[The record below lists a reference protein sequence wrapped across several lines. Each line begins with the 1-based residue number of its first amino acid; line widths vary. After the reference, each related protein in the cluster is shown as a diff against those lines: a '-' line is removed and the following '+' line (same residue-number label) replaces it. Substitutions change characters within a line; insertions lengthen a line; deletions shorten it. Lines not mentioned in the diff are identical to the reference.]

1 MKRLL
6 QWTMAAIMIC
16 GAGMITSC
24 DDIDNPAKSAENQDR
39 EEFEAALSRALEET
53 STDVRLDVAKGVF
66 ENLSAI
72 ISAIDDETLIDLK
85 HTIIGNVMLS
95 AKNYF
100 FDEMDAD
107 ELAVARKCLAE
118 RFNMTDDDFNNTP
131 GYLLLNAYD
140 VFGHLKVTFQNGES
154 TLTES
159 DDFTVENIDKDGGV
173 TSLTIKFCDEHDGV
187 RFFVTRV
194 ADITPICINFPKQV
208 EIVLKTADGKEL
220 EGTMSM
226 SSDSPFQYISLKHDE
241 WHMDIALESAF
252 WGHHDSHKVAIEHLA
267 DGVINTDIS
276 MLYDGEEQF
285 TLRVKDARNI
295 SLNVGKVI
303 NMTPQSTFTDLLG
316 VIEGGVIDEIQAV
329 LNNEVVIK
337 GKINNLSGFFNTF
350 YNVYNMSESD
360 HGFDQVDAY
369 TQKMNEYVD
378 LSLGLKGR
386 KSSARASYIT
396 SRPSPDDDY
405 LPCVALQ
412 FAGED
417 EPQTIFSRMSKQ
429 DFENYIETKAKVY
442 DIINEVKALHAVIRG
457 KVEAVKSSELF

>member
-1 MKRLL
+1 MYK
-6 QWTMAAIMIC
+6 WMMAAILIC
-16 GAGMITSC
+16 GAGMMTSC
-24 DDIDNPAKSAENQDR
+24 GETDNPAKSVEGQDR
-39 EEFEAALSRALEET
+39 EEFETALSRALEET

-66 ENLSAI
+66 ENLASI
-72 ISAIDDETLIDLK
+72 ISAIDDEALIDLK

-118 RFNMTDDDFNNTP
+118 RFNMTDDDLSNIP

-154 TLTES
+154 TLSES

-226 SSDSPFQYISLKHDE
+226 NSESPFQYISLKHDE
-241 WHMDIALESAF
+241 WHIDMSFGSAF
-252 WGHHDSHKVAIEHLA
+252 LGHHDNYKVAVEHLA
-267 DGVINTDIS
+267 DGVMNSDMS
-276 MLYDGEEQF
+276 LLYDGEEQF
-285 TLRVKDARNI
+285 TLSVKDARNF

-329 LNNEVVIK
+329 LNNELVIK
-337 GKINNLSGFFNTF
+337 GKINNLTGFFNTF

-457 KVEAVKSSELF
+457 KVEAVKSSDLF

>member
-1 MKRLL
+1 MYK
-6 QWTMAAIMIC
+6 WMMAAILIC

-24 DDIDNPAKSAENQDR
+24 DDIDNPAKSAESQDR
-39 EEFEAALSRALEET
+39 EEFETALSRALEET
-53 STDVRLDVAKGVF
+53 STDVRLDVAKGVL
-66 ENLSAI
+66 ENLASI
-72 ISAIDDETLIDLK
+72 ISAIDDEALNQMKLTMTAD
-85 HTIIGNVMLS
+85 VLS
-95 AKNYF
+95 KAQNYF

-107 ELAVARKCLAE
+107 ELEVARKCMIE
-118 RFNMTDDDFNNTP
+118 RFNMTDEEFNDIP

-159 DDFTVENIDKDGGV
+159 DDFTVENIDKDGHS

-208 EIVLKTADGKEL
+208 EIVLKTADGKEV

-226 SSDSPFQYISLKHDE
+226 NTESPFQYISLKHDE
-241 WHMDIALESAF
+241 WHSDMSFESAF
-252 WGHHDSHKVAIEHLA
+252 LGHHDSHKVAIEHLA

-285 TLRVKDARNI
+285 TLNVKDARNI

-303 NMTPQSTFTDLLG
+303 NMTPQSTFTELLG

-337 GKINNLSGFFNTF
+337 GKINNLSGFLNTF
-350 YNVYNMSESD
+350 YNAYNMSETD
-360 HGFDQVDAY
+360 HGFDKVDAY
-369 TQKMNEYVD
+369 TQKLNEYVD
-378 LSLGLKGR
+378 LNFGLKGR
-386 KSSARASYIT
+386 ATSAHASFIT
-396 SRPSPDDDY
+396 SLPSPDDEDY
-405 LPCVALQ
+405 LPCIALL
-412 FAGED
+412 FAGET

-429 DFENYIETKAKVY
+429 DFDNYVNTKAKVY

-457 KVEAVKSSELF
+457 KVEAVKSVY

>member
-1 MKRLL
+1 MKKMYK
-6 QWTMAAIMIC
+6 WMMAAILIC
-16 GAGMITSC
+16 GAGMMTSC
-24 DDIDNPAKSAENQDR
+24 GETDNPAKSVEGQDR
-39 EEFEAALSRALEET
+39 EEFETALSRALEET

-66 ENLSAI
+66 ENLASI
-72 ISAIDDETLIDLK
+72 ISAIDDEAMIDLK
-85 HTIIGNVMLS
+85 HTIIGDVMLS

-131 GYLLLNAYD
+131 GYLLMNAYD
-140 VFGHLKVTFQNGES
+140 VFGKLKVTFQNGES
-154 TLTES
+154 TLSES

-173 TSLTIKFCDEHDGV
+173 TSLTMKFCDEHDGV

-241 WHMDIALESAF
+241 WHIDMSFGSAF
-252 WGHHDSHKVAIEHLA
+252 LGHHDNFKVAVEHLA
-267 DGVINTDIS
+267 DGVMNSDMS
-276 MLYDGEEQF
+276 LLYDGEEQF
-285 TLRVKDARNI
+285 TLSVKDARNI

-329 LNNEVVIK
+329 LNNELVIK
-337 GKINNLSGFFNTF
+337 GKINNLTGFFNTF

-360 HGFDQVDAY
+360 HGFDQIDAY

-405 LPCVALQ
+405 LPCVAMQ

-442 DIINEVKALHAVIRG
+442 DIINKVKALHAVIRG
-457 KVEAVKSSELF
+457 KVEAVKSSDLF

>member
-1 MKRLL
+1 MNRLM
-6 QWTMAAIMIC
+6 QWMMAAILIC
-16 GAGMITSC
+16 GAGMMTSC
-24 DDIDNPAKSAENQDR
+24 SETDNPAKSAENQDR
-39 EEFEAALSRALEET
+39 EEFETALSRALEET
-53 STDVRLDVAKGVF
+53 STDVRLDVAKGVL
-66 ENLSAI
+66 ENLASI
-72 ISAIDDETLIDLK
+72 ISAIDDEALNQMKLTMTAD
-85 HTIIGNVMLS
+85 VLS
-95 AKNYF
+95 KAQNYF

-107 ELAVARKCLAE
+107 ELEVARKCMIE
-118 RFNMTDDDFNNTP
+118 RFNMTDEEFNDIP

-159 DDFTVENIDKDGGV
+159 DDFTVENIDKDGHS

-208 EIVLKTADGKEL
+208 EIVLKTADGKEV

-241 WHMDIALESAF
+241 WHSDMSFESAF
-252 WGHHDSHKVAIEHLA
+252 LGHHDSHKVAIEHLA

-285 TLRVKDARNI
+285 TLNVKDARNI

-303 NMTPQSTFTDLLG
+303 NMTPQSTFTELLG

-337 GKINNLSGFFNTF
+337 GKINNLSGFLNTF
-350 YNVYNMSESD
+350 YNAYNMSETD
-360 HGFDQVDAY
+360 HGFDKVDAY
-369 TQKMNEYVD
+369 TQKLNEYVD
-378 LSLGLKGR
+378 LNFGLKGR
-386 KSSARASYIT
+386 ATSAHASFIT
-396 SRPSPDDDY
+396 SLPSPDDEDY
-405 LPCVALQ
+405 LPCIALL
-412 FAGED
+412 FAGET

-429 DFENYIETKAKVY
+429 DFDNYVNTKAKVY

-457 KVEAVKSSELF
+457 KVEAVKSVY

>member
-1 MKRLL
+1 MKRLM
-6 QWTMAAIMIC
+6 QWMMVAILIC
-16 GAGMITSC
+16 GAGMMTSC
-24 DDIDNPAKSAENQDR
+24 GETDNPAKSVEGQGR
-39 EEFEAALSRALEET
+39 EEFETALSRALEET

-66 ENLSAI
+66 ENLASI
-72 ISAIDDETLIDLK
+72 ISAIDDEALNQMKLTMTAD
-85 HTIIGNVMLS
+85 VLS
-95 AKNYF
+95 KAQNYF

-118 RFNMTDDDFNNTP
+118 RFNMTDDDFNNIP
-131 GYLLLNAYD
+131 GYLLMNAYD

-252 WGHHDSHKVAIEHLA
+252 LGHHDSHKVAIEHLA

-350 YNVYNMSESD
+350 YNAYNMSETD